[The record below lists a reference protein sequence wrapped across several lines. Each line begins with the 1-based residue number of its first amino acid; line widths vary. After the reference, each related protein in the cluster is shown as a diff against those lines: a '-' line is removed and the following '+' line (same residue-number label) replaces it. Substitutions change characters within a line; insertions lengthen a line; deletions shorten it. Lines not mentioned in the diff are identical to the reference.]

1 MKSERKNGSKEK
13 HNTEPSASPQI
24 AIVLFKGLTLDPIT
38 PTNGKHKNIKTTQ
51 NRQKGQTKR
60 QTRRQTKE
68 EPRAASVE
76 NTVSL
81 PRQRERRGK
90 SREERTARQRKR
102 RERQRERR
110 EKSREERKKRRDL
123 RDRNGEKITT
133 D

>member
-1 MKSERKNGSKEK
+1 MFLFVIQTRCE
-13 HNTEPSASPQI
+13 TPYI
-24 AIVLFKGLTLDPIT
+24 FKGLTIDPII
-38 PTNGKHKNIKTTQ
+38 PTDNQQYTNNKNRKKPKDA
-51 NRQKGQTKR
+51 RQTKR
-60 QTRRQTKE
+60 QTKRQTIRQTKE

-90 SREERTARQRKR
+90 SREERAARQRKR

>member
-24 AIVLFKGLTLDPIT
+24 AIILFKGLTLDPIT
-38 PTNGKHKNIKTTQ
+38 STQ
-51 NRQKGQTKR
+51 IQKYQNNTNRQKRQTKR
-60 QTRRQTKE
+60 QTIRQTKE
-68 EPRAASVE
+68 KPRAASVE

-90 SREERTARQRKR
+90 SREERAARQRKR